1 MSLRLKLLLV
11 ALSTLALPWAGW
23 QFVRQTE
30 SLLRQGQEQAL
41 LASAST
47 LAKAFAA
54 SDAKWPPGPVLYVH
68 RLEAPVVVDGYAD
81 DWTDLRA
88 YAQALGPA
96 RDAQKLRVL
105 VGARPDSVYLFAEVR
120 DATRT

>member
-41 LASAST
+41 LASAGT
-47 LAKAFAA
+47 LARSFATSEDGLPA
-54 SDAKWPPGPVLYVH
+54 GPVLYVH
-68 RLEAPVVVDGYAD
+68 RLAQRIAVDGYAD
-81 DWTDLRA
+81 DWSEVRA
-88 YAQALGPA
+88 FAQAKGPA
-96 RDAQKLRVL
+96 QDAQKLRVAL
-105 VGARPDSVYLFAEVR
+105 GENADGLYLFAE
-120 DATRT
+120 

>member
-54 SDAKWPPGPVLYVH
+54 SNAEWPPGPVLYVH
-68 RLEAPVVVDGYAD
+68 RLEAPVVVD
-81 DWTDLRA
+81 
-88 YAQALGPA
+88 
-96 RDAQKLRVL
+96 
-105 VGARPDSVYLFAEVR
+105 
-120 DATRT
+120 DATITSHIKRIRKKFIAVDPAFDAIDPVHGAGYRWKP